1 MDIRQLRYFIAIVE
15 TGSFSRA
22 AERLCVA
29 QPALSQHVLAME
41 AALGVTLLQ
50 RNPRGVVLTEAG
62 QRLLERARDID
73 GSFQALDDYVRGIT
87 TPAGDV
93 RFGMP
98 ATINE
103 QLGVPLIES
112 ALEKFPKI
120 RIRISEAMSG
130 FVLDWLRDGIVDIAL
145 LYNVIDEKGLILQHV
160 LTEEIR
166 LFGRPDMKGIPRGE
180 SLTLGNALR
189 LPLILPGP
197 AHGLRQLIETAA
209 QKTGTPLEP
218 AIEIDSY
225 RQIKQL
231 AMRGIGYGM
240 LPATAIR
247 QEVLDRTFFSWRV
260 TNSALVRRIYLGSPK
275 ARPLSAASRA
285 VSQLSLSILNTLVST
300 GAWPATWADNAPPA
314 LGTKPTGSELAPAVK
329 T

>member
-1 MDIRQLRYFIAIVE
+1 MDIKQLRYFIAIAE

-22 AERLCVA
+22 AERLGVA

-41 AALGVTLLQ
+41 AGLGVALLQ

-62 QRLLERARDID
+62 QRLLERARDINAA
-73 GSFQALDDYVRGIT
+73 FFALDDHVRGAS
-87 TPAGDV
+87 TPAGEV

-103 QLGVPLIES
+103 QLGVKLIE
-112 ALEKFPKI
+112 AGLEKFPKI

-130 FVLDWLRDGIVDIAL
+130 FVLDWLRGGVVDIAL
-145 LYNVIDEKGLILQHV
+145 LYNVADEKGLVLHHV
-160 LTEEIR
+160 LTEEIK
-166 LFGRPDMKGIPRGE
+166 LFGHPDMPGMPPGE
-180 SLTLGNALR
+180 SLALAAAIR

-209 QKTGTPLEP
+209 KKTGKPVEP

-231 AMRGIGYGM
+231 VMRGIGFGM
-240 LPATAIR
+240 LPATAIN
-247 QEVLDRTFFSWRV
+247 QEVLDGTFLSWRV
-260 TNSALVRRIYLGSPK
+260 TNPALMRRIYLGYPS
-275 ARPLSAASRA
+275 ARPLSAASR
-285 VSQLSLSILNTLVST
+285 SIGELSLSILQMLVTT
-300 GAWPATWADNAPPA
+300 GAWPAIWADNALPA
-314 LGTKPTGSELAPAVK
+314 S
-329 T
+329 

>member
-22 AERLCVA
+22 AERLRVA

-41 AALGVTLLQ
+41 AALGVALLQ

-62 QRLLERARDID
+62 QRLLDRARDID
-73 GSFQALDDYVRGIT
+73 ASFRALDDHVRGIS

-103 QLGVPLIES
+103 QLGVPLIE
-112 ALEKFPKI
+112 AAFEKLPKI

-145 LYNVIDEKGLILQHV
+145 LYNVIDEKGLNLQHI

-166 LFGRPDMKGIPRGE
+166 LFGRPDMEAVPRGE
-180 SLTLGNALR
+180 SLTLSAALR
-189 LPLILPGP
+189 LPLIRPGP
-197 AHGLRQLIETAA
+197 AHGLRQLIEAAA
-209 QKTGTPLEP
+209 QKTGKPLKP

-231 AMRGIGYGM
+231 ARRGIGFGM
-240 LPATAIR
+240 LPATAIT
-247 QEVLDRTFFSWRV
+247 QEGLDGTFRSWSV
-260 TNSALVRRIYLGSPK
+260 TAPALMRRIYLGYPK
-275 ARPLSAASRA
+275 TRPLSGASRA
-285 VSQLSLSILNTLVST
+285 ISELSLSILKALVT
-300 GAWPATWADNAPPA
+300 DGTWPAIWVNKDAPMA
-314 LGTKPTGSELAPAVK
+314 
-329 T
+329 

>member
-22 AERLCVA
+22 AARLRVA

-50 RNPRGVVLTEAG
+50 RNPRGVALTEAG
-62 QRLLERARDID
+62 QRLLDRARDIEA
-73 GSFQALDDYVRGIT
+73 SFQALDEHVRGIT
-87 TPAGDV
+87 SPAGNV

-103 QLGVPLIES
+103 QLGVPLIEA
-112 ALEKFPKI
+112 ALETFPKI

-145 LYNVIDEKGLILQHV
+145 LYNVIDEKGLALQHV

-166 LFGRPDMKGIPRGE
+166 LFGRPGMKGSPRGE
-180 SLTLGNALR
+180 GLTLGAALR

-197 AHGLRQLIETAA
+197 AHGLRELIETAA
-209 QKTGTPLEP
+209 QKTGKPLKP

-247 QEVLDRTFFSWRV
+247 QEILDGTFVSWRV
-260 TNSALVRRIYLGSPK
+260 TCPALVRKIYLGSPK

-285 VSQLSLSILNTLVST
+285 ISQLSLSILKTLVST
-300 GAWPATWADNAPPA
+300 GAWPATWADDTPPA
-314 LGTKPTGSELAPAVK
+314 PRPKPHLSGRAPAGK

>member
-1 MDIRQLRYFIAIVE
+1 MDIRQLRYFIAIAE

-22 AERLCVA
+22 ATRLRVA

-41 AALGVTLLQ
+41 AGLGIALLQ

-73 GSFQALDDYVRGIT
+73 ASFAALDDHVRGT
-87 TPAGDV
+87 LTPAGDV

-103 QLGVPLIES
+103 QLGVSLIEA
-112 ALEKFPKI
+112 ALAKFPNI
-120 RIRISEAMSG
+120 RIRIAEAMSG
-130 FVLDWLRDGIVDIAL
+130 FVLDWLREGVVDIAL
-145 LYNVIDEKGLILQHV
+145 LYNVIDDKGLHLHHV
-160 LTEEIR
+160 LTEEIK
-166 LFGRPDMKGIPRGE
+166 LFGRPDMKRIRPGE
-180 SLTLGNALR
+180 SLTLGAAIR

-209 QKTGTPLEP
+209 KTTGKPIEP

-231 AMRGIGYGM
+231 AMRGIGFGM

-247 QEVLDRTFFSWRV
+247 QEVIDGTFLSWRV
-260 TNSALVRRIYLGSPK
+260 KNPALMRRIYLGYPK

-285 VSQLSLSILNTLVST
+285 ISELSLSILTSLVST
-300 GAWPATWADNAPPA
+300 GAWPATWADDA
-314 LGTKPTGSELAPAVK
+314 LPRGGQLGGSCSGR
-329 T
+329 

>member
-1 MDIRQLRYFIAIVE
+1 MDIRQLRYFIAIAE

-22 AERLCVA
+22 AERLRVA
-29 QPALSQHVLAME
+29 QPALSQHVLTME
-41 AALGVTLLQ
+41 AGLGVALLQ
-50 RNPRGVVLTEAG
+50 RNPRGVALTEAG

-73 GSFQALDDYVRGIT
+73 ASFSGLDDHVRGARL
-87 TPAGDV
+87 PAGDV

-103 QLGVPLIES
+103 QLGVPLIEA
-112 ALEKFPKI
+112 ALETFPKI

-130 FVLDWLRDGIVDIAL
+130 FVLDWLRDGVVDVAL
-145 LYNVIDEKGLILQHV
+145 LYNVLDEKGLSLRPV
-160 LTEEIR
+160 LTEEIK
-166 LFGRPDMKGIPRGE
+166 LFGRPGLQRIRPGE
-180 SLTLGNALR
+180 SVKLAAAMR

-209 QKTGTPLEP
+209 QKTGKKLEP

-231 AMRGIGYGM
+231 AMRGLGFGL
-240 LPATAIR
+240 LPATAIK
-247 QEVLDRTFFSWRV
+247 QEVSDGTFLSWRV
-260 TNSALVRRIYLGSPK
+260 ANPALMRRIYLGYPK

-285 VSQLSLSILNTLVST
+285 VSQLSLSILKALVT
-300 GAWPATWADNAPPA
+300 DGAWPAIWIDNDLPA
-314 LGTKPTGSELAPAVK
+314 S
-329 T
+329 

>member
-22 AERLCVA
+22 AQRLRVA

-50 RNPRGVVLTEAG
+50 RNPRGVVLTETG
-62 QRLLERARDID
+62 QRLLDRARDID
-73 GSFQALDDYVRGIT
+73 ASFNALDDHVRGID
-87 TPAGDV
+87 TPAGEV

-103 QLGVPLIES
+103 QLGVPLIET
-112 ALEKFPKI
+112 ALQTFPKI
-120 RIRISEAMSG
+120 RIRMSEAMSG

-145 LYNVIDEKGLILQHV
+145 LYNVVDAKGLILQHV

-166 LFGRPDMKGIPRGE
+166 LFARPDMKAIPRGK
-180 SLTLGNALR
+180 SLTLKTALR

-209 QKTGTPLEP
+209 QKTGQPLEP

-231 AMRGIGYGM
+231 AMRGIGFGM
-240 LPATAIR
+240 LPATAIK
-247 QEVLDRTFFSWRV
+247 QEILDGMFLSWRV
-260 TNSALVRRIYLGSPK
+260 TNPALMRNIYLGSPK
-275 ARPLSAASRA
+275 SRPLSAASRA
-285 VSQLSLSILNTLVST
+285 ISRLSLAILKCLVSS
-300 GAWPATWADNAPPA
+300 GAWPATWADEGPPA
-314 LGTKPTGSELAPAVK
+314 PGRKPIKRGPA
-329 T
+329 TP

>member
-22 AERLCVA
+22 AEKLRVA

-41 AALGVTLLQ
+41 AALGIALLQ
-50 RNPRGVVLTEAG
+50 RNPRGVVPTEAG
-62 QRLLERARDID
+62 QRLLDRARDID
-73 GSFQALDDYVRGIT
+73 ASFRALDDHVRGIE
-87 TPAGDV
+87 TPTGEV

-103 QLGVPLIES
+103 QLGVPLIEA
-112 ALEKFPKI
+112 ALETFPKI

-130 FVLDWLRDGIVDIAL
+130 FVLDWLRDGVVDIAL
-145 LYNVIDEKGLILQHV
+145 LYNVVDEKGLSLRHV
-160 LTEEIR
+160 LTEDIR
-166 LFGRPDMKGIPRGE
+166 LFGRPDMTAIPRGG
-180 SLTLGNALR
+180 SLTLGAAIR

-209 QKTGTPLEP
+209 RTTGNRLDP

-231 AMRGIGYGM
+231 VLRGIGFGM
-240 LPATAIR
+240 LPATAVK
-247 QEVLDRTFFSWRV
+247 QEVLDGTFLSWRV
-260 TNSALVRRIYLGSPK
+260 TNPALMRRIYLGAPK

-285 VSQLSLSILNTLVST
+285 ISALSLSILNTLVTT
-300 GAWPATWADNAPPA
+300 GAWPANWAHEQPPA
-314 LGTKPTGSELAPAVK
+314 LRESRPVRKRAPAGR